1 MSALPTAWP
10 SINSG
15 VDARRFLG
23 GVTDIVETKRD
34 ERNYLEIIIR
44 IKSINDVVIAG
55 GGKRGQ
61 RRITI
66 ENKVFLKFWQ
76 FTMLKLPQ

>member
-23 GVTDIVETKRD
+23 GANDIVETKRD
-34 ERNYLEIIIR
+34 EEDLEIIIR
-44 IKSINDVVIAG
+44 A
-55 GGKRGQ
+55 
-61 RRITI
+61 
-66 ENKVFLKFWQ
+66 
-76 FTMLKLPQ
+76 